1 MGYTIKNIGLAE
13 NGHKKI
19 EWAEKHMPVLRRIR
33 EKFEDEKPLLGYRI
47 GMALHVESKTAV
59 LVNTLTAGGASVAI
73 TGCNPLSTQD
83 DVAAALAERGVEVH
97 AWRGETR
104 DEYYQN
110 LGRVLE
116 TKPEIVVDDGGDLI
130 HLLHTHPEHSKHL
143 KKVLGG
149 CEETTTGILRLRNM
163 EKKGVLRIPVIAV
176 NDAKTKY
183 LFDNRHGTGQSTLE
197 GVIRATNLLIAGKN
211 VVIAGYGWCG
221 RGIAAR
227 AKGMGANVII
237 TEVDPIKGLEAT
249 MDGYKVMPMLKAASL
264 GDIFIT
270 TTGCKDVITEKH
282 LHKMKHGAILA
293 NSGHFNN
300 EINVDHLE
308 RISTEVRHPRECV
321 TEYVIEKDGK
331 RKSLFLLGE
340 GRLVNLACGDGH
352 PCEVMDMSFSLQALS
367 TRYLVE
373 HGEQLSPGV
382 HPVPREI
389 DQLVATYK
397 LESLNLEIDTLT
409 EEQKRYLST
418 WEIGT

>member
-1 MGYTIKNIGLAE
+1 MKNIGLAE
-13 NGHKKI
+13 KGHRKI

-33 EKFEDEKPLLGYRI
+33 KKFEDEKPLLGYRV

-59 LVNTLTAGGASVAI
+59 LVNTLVAAGASVAI

-83 DVAAALAERGVEVH
+83 DVAAALAEDGVEVH
-97 AWRGETR
+97 AWRGETKS
-104 DEYYQN
+104 EYYQN
-110 LGRVLE
+110 LSRVLN
-116 TKPEIVVDDGGDLI
+116 TKPDILVDDGGDLI

-143 KKVLGG
+143 KKVVGG

-163 EKKGVLRIPVIAV
+163 EKKEMLKIPVIAV

-197 GVIRATNLLIAGKN
+197 AMIRATNLLIAGKT

-221 RGIAAR
+221 RGIARR
-227 AKGMGANVII
+227 AQGMGANVII
-237 TEVDPIKGLEAT
+237 TEVDPVKGLEAA
-249 MDGYKVMPMLKAASL
+249 MDGYQVMPMLKAASL

-270 TTGCKDVITEKH
+270 TTGCKDVITKQH
-282 LHKMKHGAILA
+282 FPKMKHGAILA

-300 EINVDHLE
+300 EINIQHLE
-308 RISTEVRHPRECV
+308 QISTEIRHPRECV
-321 TEYVIEKDGK
+321 TEYVIKKKGD
-331 RKSLFLLGE
+331 RKSLFLLGD

-367 TRYLVE
+367 IRYLAE
-373 HGEQLSPGV
+373 HGEKLSPGV
-382 HPVPREI
+382 HPVPGEI
-389 DQLVATYK
+389 DRLVATYK

-409 EEQKRYLST
+409 EDQKKYLST